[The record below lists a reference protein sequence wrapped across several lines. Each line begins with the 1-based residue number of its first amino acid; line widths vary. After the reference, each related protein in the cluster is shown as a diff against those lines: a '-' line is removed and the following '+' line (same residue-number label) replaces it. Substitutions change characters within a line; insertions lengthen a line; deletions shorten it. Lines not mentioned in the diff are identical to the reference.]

1 MYGGIS
7 PQAYDRA
14 ITVFSPDG
22 RLFQVEYAK
31 EAVKRGSTA
40 VGLVAK
46 DAVVLAAMRSFYSPL
61 VVEDSAKKINIVDD
75 NIMVTTSGLIADAR
89 RLIDLAREQAQK
101 HNMLYSSKPPV
112 IYVAKYIADIMQLY
126 TQYGGGR
133 PFGVSL
139 LMAGFDQQPHLYEIE
154 PSGALT
160 GYKANSIGE
169 GKKEVDAFFEK
180 NYKEGMELK
189 KALKMAAKALSLS
202 SNHKLKP
209 SSVEMVY
216 LTSKSKSLHYLNE
229 KEKARLL

>member
-40 VGLVAK
+40 VGIVAK
-46 DAVVLAAMRSFYSPL
+46 DAVVLAAVRSFYSSL
-61 VVEDSAKKINIVDD
+61 VVEDSAKKIHPIDD
-75 NIMVTTSGLIADAR
+75 NVMVTTSGLVADAR

-112 IYVAKYIADIMQLY
+112 IYVAKYLADVMQLY

-139 LMAGFDQQPHLYEIE
+139 LMAGYDESPRLYEIE

-180 NYKEGMELK
+180 HYKDNIDLN
-189 KALKMAAKALSLS
+189 KALKMAVKALSIS
-202 SNHKLKP
+202 SEAKLKP
-209 SSVEMVY
+209 ASIEVVY
-216 LTSKSKSLHYLNE
+216 LSSKSNFPYYLSE
-229 KEKARLL
+229 KEKSKLL

>member
-1 MYGGIS
+1 MMYGGIS

-40 VGLVAK
+40 VGLVCK
-46 DAVVLAAMRSFYSPL
+46 EAVVLAAIKSVYSPL
-61 VVEDSAKKINIVDD
+61 VVEDSAKKIHTVDKNIA
-75 NIMVTTSGLIADAR
+75 VTTSGLVSDAR
-89 RLIDLAREQAQK
+89 RLIDLSREQAQK
-101 HNMLYSSKPPV
+101 HNVLYSSKPPV
-112 IYVAKYIADIMQLY
+112 IYVSKYLADVMQLY

-139 LMAGFDQQPHLYEIE
+139 LVAGYDDKPRLYEIE

-169 GKKEVDAFFEK
+169 GKKEADAFFEK
-180 NYKEGMELK
+180 HYNDNLDLK
-189 KALKMAAKALSLS
+189 KALKLSVKALSLS
-202 SNHKLKP
+202 SDKKLKP
-209 SSVEMVY
+209 TSIEVAY
-216 LTSKSKSLHYLNE
+216 LSIGDGLIYLNE
-229 KEKARLL
+229 KEKAKLI

>member
-31 EAVKRGSTA
+31 EAVKRGATA
-40 VGLVAK
+40 VGVVGK
-46 DAVVLAAMRSFYSPL
+46 DAVVLAAIKFLHSNL
-61 VVEDSAKKINIVDD
+61 VEEDSIRKINTVGG
-75 NIMVTTSGLIADAR
+75 NIIMTTSGLVADAR
-89 RLIDLAREQAQK
+89 RLLELARDQAQK
-101 HNMLYSSKPPV
+101 HKVLYSTNSPV
-112 IYVAKYIADIMQLY
+112 MYVAKYLADVMQLY

-139 LMAGFDQQPHLYEIE
+139 LIAGFDEKPRLYEIE

-169 GKKEVDAFFEK
+169 GKKVADGFFEK
-180 NYKEGMELK
+180 NYKEGLETK
-189 KALKMAAKALSLS
+189 KAIKLAVKALQLS
-202 SNHKLKP
+202 HEKKLKP
-209 SSVEMVY
+209 ENLEVSYVGSEGVVNLE
-216 LTSKSKSLHYLNE
+216 E
-229 KEKARLL
+229 KEKAKYL